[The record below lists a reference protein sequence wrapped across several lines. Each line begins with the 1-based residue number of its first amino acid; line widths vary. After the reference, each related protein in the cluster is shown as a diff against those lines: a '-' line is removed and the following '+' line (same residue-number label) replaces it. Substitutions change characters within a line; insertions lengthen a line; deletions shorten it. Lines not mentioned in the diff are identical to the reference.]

1 MKRRDGSMI
10 KGSRKFN
17 RNLIR
22 LTIRS
27 KKTRQNVRTLLS
39 QAIGKYRNTPT
50 YLALLLGSFA
60 LIGATLLATSHEV
73 TSEAIKQR
81 LKEDLMSSLTMV
93 IPNELFDNDLVK
105 DSYSLDLKARGKR
118 IIYPAYQQG
127 QLSALAF
134 QVTGRGYGGA
144 ILILMGLDRQGRLL
158 GVRVLQHAETPGLG
172 DKIEANRDN
181 WIRGFDGL
189 SLGNPPLKKWAV
201 KKDDGQFD
209 QFSGATITPRAV
221 VLAVRKGLE
230 FFEKHKAQLVNNP
243 QGAGS

>member
-1 MKRRDGSMI
+1 MSKSY
-10 KGSRKFN
+10 KKFSRT
-17 RNLIR
+17 LIR
-22 LTIRS
+22 FTIRL
-27 KKTRQNVRTLLS
+27 KKARQMHGTLLS
-39 QAIGKYRNTPT
+39 EFIGQYRKTPI

-60 LIGATLLATSHEV
+60 LIGATLLATSHEA

-81 LKEDLMSSLTMV
+81 LKEDLMSSLAMV

-105 DSYSLDLKARGKR
+105 DSYGLQPKVGGKR

-127 QLSALAF
+127 RLSALAF
-134 QVTGRGYGGA
+134 QVTGQGYGGA

-189 SLGNPPLKKWAV
+189 SLGNPPLEKWAV
-201 KKDDGQFD
+201 KKDGGQFD

-221 VLAVRKGLE
+221 VMAVRKGLE
-230 FFEKHKAQLVNNP
+230 FFEKHKAQLVSNR